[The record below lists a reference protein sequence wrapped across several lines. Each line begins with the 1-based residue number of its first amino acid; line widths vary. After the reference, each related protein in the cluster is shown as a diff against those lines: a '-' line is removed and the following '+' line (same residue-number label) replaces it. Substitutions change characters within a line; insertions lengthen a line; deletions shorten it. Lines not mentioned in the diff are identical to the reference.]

1 MYIPLCSRSLNYK
14 ELVTIRDLFHP
25 SQPSINYESKGFVSY
40 KETAPNHLIQD
51 HIYCYWRLRTTTK
64 LDHDFTYRVVSDGCV
79 DILLEVS
86 KPEDIYITGFSSNYL
101 QYGLGHEFDY
111 IGVRFLPT
119 GFPLLFNIP
128 AFELTNS
135 FFSLEDILPD
145 LSNVISSAI
154 SPNKD
159 LHGYKDTFD
168 KYFGG
173 LLKNNLVLEP
183 DPRVMKAMMEILKSG
198 GNKDIRDLDT
208 GLSGRQLRR
217 RFQFY
222 FGDSPKT
229 FSQVVRFQNILRA
242 KPSLESLK
250 QNKIFY
256 DLGYY
261 DQAHFIKEFKNFYGV
276 TPSKAFGRTD

>member
-1 MYIPLCSRSLNYK
+1 M
-14 ELVTIRDLFHP
+14 TIRDLFRP

-40 KETAPNHLIQD
+40 EEIAPYHLLQEY
-51 HIYCYWRLRTTTK
+51 IYCYWRLRTLTK

-79 DILLEVS
+79 DILLELN

-101 QYGLGHEFDY
+101 QYPLGREFDY
-111 IGVRFLPT
+111 VGVRFLPT
-119 GFPLLFNIP
+119 GFPVLFNIP
-128 AFELTNS
+128 ASDLTNN
-135 FFSLEDILPD
+135 FFSLGEILPD
-145 LSNVISSAI
+145 LSKDITSSF
-154 SPNKD
+154 SPNKQLYEYKEAFDRHFMSRLSKND
-159 LHGYKDTFD
+159 L
-168 KYFGG
+168 GG
-173 LLKNNLVLEP
+173 EP
-183 DPRVMKAMMEILKSG
+183 DPRVMKAMIEILKSG
-198 GNKDIRDLDT
+198 GNKDINSLDT

-229 FSQVVRFQNILRA
+229 FSQVVRFQNILKA

-250 QNKIFY
+250 QNRIFY